1 MLNIHVY
8 NNANFGRQSE
18 RKDTN
23 NHFTTMLAPLES
35 LSMTDRVENILREYF
50 EENAFKPGDPLPNE
64 MEMAQ
69 KLNVSRNVVRE
80 ALSRLRMLGMIE
92 TRPRKGMVM
101 SQPDLLTGM
110 EKVLNP
116 FILGTKNLK
125 NIFEL
130 RLILEMGIAEF
141 LFARKTKKDIEELE
155 AIVNLQSNDFEVT
168 KEEEIAFHGKLY
180 EMTGNSTFK
189 RFQILLMP
197 VFNHV
202 FTDYSKKK
210 AHVELPNPVTHRD
223 ILEVIRKGTSDDF
236 RQAMFKHLEPYFATS
251 LNTAPPKKKK

>member
-1 MLNIHVY
+1 
-8 NNANFGRQSE
+8 
-18 RKDTN
+18 
-23 NHFTTMLAPLES
+23 MLAPLES

-50 EENAFKPGDPLPNE
+50 EENAFKPGDSLPNE

-116 FILGTKNLK
+116 FILGTENLK

-130 RLILEMGIAEF
+130 RLILEMGLAEF
-141 LFARKTKKDIEELE
+141 LFARKTEKDIEDLE
-155 AIVNLQSNDFEVT
+155 AIVALQSNDYEAT
-168 KEEEIAFHGKLY
+168 QDEEIAFHGKLY
-180 EMTGNSTFK
+180 EMTGNDTFK

-197 VFNHV
+197 VFKHV
-202 FTDYSKKK
+202 FTDYYKEIP
-210 AHVELPNPVTHRD
+210 HVEIVNPVTHRD
-223 ILEVIRKGTSDDF
+223 LVHVIKNGTSHEF
-236 RQAMFKHLEPYFATS
+236 REAMFKHLEPYYTTS
-251 LNTAPPKKKK
+251 LSKR

>member
-1 MLNIHVY
+1 ML
-8 NNANFGRQSE
+8 E
-18 RKDTN
+18 
-23 NHFTTMLAPLES
+23 PLES
-35 LSMTDRVENILREYF
+35 LSMTDRVENILRVYF
-50 EENAFKPGDPLPNE
+50 HENAFKPGDALPNE

-92 TRPRKGMVM
+92 ARPRKGMVM

-116 FILGTKNLK
+116 FILGAENLQ

-130 RLILEMGIAEF
+130 RLILEMGISEF
-141 LFARKTKKDIEELE
+141 LFARKTDKDIEELE
-155 AIVNLQSNDFEVT
+155 AIVARQSNDFEAT

-180 EMTGNSTFK
+180 EMTGNDTLK

-202 FTDYSKKK
+202 FTDYYREKV
-210 AHVELPNPVTHRD
+210 HLDVPDPVTHID
-223 ILEVIRKGTSDDF
+223 LVNVIKNGTSDEF
-236 RQAMFKHLEPYFATS
+236 RQAIFKHLEPYFATS
-251 LNTAPPKKKK
+251 LERK